1 MKCWKGKWQK
11 YTPPP
16 TNGYKNKAKMKRLG
30 VIVKDLVNNAS
41 LQVETYKW
49 EQMIELHKANE

>member
-1 MKCWKGKWQK
+1 MLKRQMTKVH
-11 YTPPP
+11 PPP

>member
-1 MKCWKGKWQK
+1 MTKVH
-11 YTPPP
+11 PPP